1 MQGSDKA
8 GDMFLGVAEKD
19 GKMYQLMFTQG
30 ELDSLSAKVG
40 VYDPENGSDWSLAN
54 NYDATEGEGLPA
66 REQVEQWAGDRE
78 QAQKQAEQYVADLG
92 LTDFQIQGSELVM
105 KGRDSGDLRGEQ
117 SSIIY
122 EDGAWTF
129 YFTRTV
135 DGFPVTYEMN
145 PGAAVEDMDSTIVP
159 WPYETC
165 VVTINREGLCQAQV
179 SNLYEVKEVQVK
191 DAALKSFS
199 EIGTI
204 FEKMIAIKNSDL
216 ASAGVKRYDL
226 QVSRVTLGYMRI
238 YDPGTDAR
246 SGLLV
251 PVWDFF
257 GKQSQDIEYEG
268 QAYSYE
274 NAYPYNSFLTINA
287 LDGTVIDRG
296 LGY

>member
-1 MQGSDKA
+1 
-8 GDMFLGVAEKD
+8 
-19 GKMYQLMFTQG
+19 
-30 ELDSLSAKVG
+30 
-40 VYDPENGSDWSLAN
+40 
-54 NYDATEGEGLPA
+54 
-66 REQVEQWAGDRE
+66 
-78 QAQKQAEQYVADLG
+78 
-92 LTDFQIQGSELVM
+92 
-105 KGRDSGDLRGEQ
+105 
-117 SSIIY
+117 
-122 EDGAWTF
+122 
-129 YFTRTV
+129 
-135 DGFPVTYEMN
+135 
-145 PGAAVEDMDSTIVP
+145 
-159 WPYETC
+159 
-165 VVTINREGLCQAQV
+165 
-179 SNLYEVKEVQVK
+179 
-191 DAALKSFS
+191 
-199 EIGTI
+199 
-204 FEKMIAIKNSDL
+204 MIAIKNSDL